1 MINEVAPP
9 TAKHERMVK
18 HIKKSYKKDGK
29 LSDDE
34 KSIAYATAWKNYNKE
49 EVIPEAK
56 VDKGKSDYAKQ
67 NERNQ
72 RTFGNRRGSR
82 GSLAS
87 HDDTEARRYNTKKS
101 RGVKMR
107 GKKDKTPVNYHK
119 KDSQARVDALLKS
132 MKEEVVNEIAM
143 KKDKKIPL
151 GRKSNPYGKRAVLKM
166 IIKSMA
172 ERERSRAG
180 VTKETTDLHYELINK
195 AKEKY
200 DAAKKKKN
208 FKDFT
213 SQANASRKKI
223 KFYDKKGS
231 GYIVKGKKKY
241 D

>member
-18 HIKKSYKKDGK
+18 HSKKSYKKDGK
-29 LSDDE
+29 LTDDE

-49 EVIPEAK
+49 EV
-56 VDKGKSDYAKQ
+56 
-67 NERNQ
+67 
-72 RTFGNRRGSR
+72 
-82 GSLAS
+82 
-87 HDDTEARRYNTKKS
+87 
-101 RGVKMR
+101 
-107 GKKDKTPVNYHK
+107 
-119 KDSQARVDALLKS
+119 
-132 MKEEVVNEIAM
+132 VNEIAM
-143 KKDKKIPL
+143 KTDKKVPL
-151 GRKSNPYGKRAVLKM
+151 GRKSNPYGKSAVLKM

-180 VTKETTDLHYELINK
+180 VTKETTELHNELIRK

-200 DAAKKKKN
+200 DAAKKKK
-208 FKDFT
+208 FTDFT

>member
-34 KSIAYATAWKNYNKE
+34 KSIAYATAWKTYN
-49 EVIPEAK
+49 
-56 VDKGKSDYAKQ
+56 
-67 NERNQ
+67 
-72 RTFGNRRGSR
+72 
-82 GSLAS
+82 
-87 HDDTEARRYNTKKS
+87 
-101 RGVKMR
+101 
-107 GKKDKTPVNYHK
+107 
-119 KDSQARVDALLKS
+119 
-132 MKEEVVNEIAM
+132 KEEVVNEIAM
-143 KKDKKIPL
+143 KTDKKVPL

-180 VTKETTDLHYELINK
+180 VTKETTELHNELIRK

-200 DAAKKKKN
+200 DAAKKKK
-208 FKDFT
+208 FTDFT

>member
-1 MINEVAPP
+1 MKKLQAVRAGAGSDI
-9 TAKHERMVK
+9 TSSHEPEGSMV
-18 HIKKSYKKDGK
+18 
-29 LSDDE
+29 
-34 KSIAYATAWKNYNKE
+34 
-49 EVIPEAK
+49 EAK
-56 VDKGKSDYAKQ
+56 IDTGKSDAAKQ

-151 GRKSNPYGKRAVLKM
+151 GRTSNPYGKRAVLKM

-200 DAAKKKKN
+200 DAAKKKKK

-213 SQANASRKKI
+213 SQANASRKKV

>member
-49 EVIPEAK
+49 EV
-56 VDKGKSDYAKQ
+56 
-67 NERNQ
+67 
-72 RTFGNRRGSR
+72 
-82 GSLAS
+82 
-87 HDDTEARRYNTKKS
+87 
-101 RGVKMR
+101 
-107 GKKDKTPVNYHK
+107 
-119 KDSQARVDALLKS
+119 
-132 MKEEVVNEIAM
+132 VNEIAM
-143 KKDKKIPL
+143 KTDKKVPL

-166 IIKSMA
+166 NIKSMA

-180 VTKETTDLHYELINK
+180 VTKETTELHNELIRK

-200 DAAKKKKN
+200 DAAKKKK
-208 FKDFT
+208 FTDFT

>member
-29 LSDDE
+29 LTDDE

-151 GRKSNPYGKRAVLKM
+151 G
-166 IIKSMA
+166 
-172 ERERSRAG
+172 
-180 VTKETTDLHYELINK
+180 
-195 AKEKY
+195 
-200 DAAKKKKN
+200 
-208 FKDFT
+208 
-213 SQANASRKKI
+213 
-223 KFYDKKGS
+223 
-231 GYIVKGKKKY
+231 
-241 D
+241 

>member
-49 EVIPEAK
+49 EV
-56 VDKGKSDYAKQ
+56 
-67 NERNQ
+67 
-72 RTFGNRRGSR
+72 
-82 GSLAS
+82 
-87 HDDTEARRYNTKKS
+87 
-101 RGVKMR
+101 
-107 GKKDKTPVNYHK
+107 
-119 KDSQARVDALLKS
+119 
-132 MKEEVVNEIAM
+132 VNEIAM
-143 KKDKKIPL
+143 KTDKKVPL

-180 VTKETTDLHYELINK
+180 VTKETTELHNELIRK

-200 DAAKKKKN
+200 DAAKKKK
-208 FKDFT
+208 FTDFT

-231 GYIVKGKKKY
+231 AYILKGKKKY

>member
-29 LSDDE
+29 LTDDE

-49 EVIPEAK
+49 EV
-56 VDKGKSDYAKQ
+56 
-67 NERNQ
+67 
-72 RTFGNRRGSR
+72 
-82 GSLAS
+82 
-87 HDDTEARRYNTKKS
+87 
-101 RGVKMR
+101 
-107 GKKDKTPVNYHK
+107 
-119 KDSQARVDALLKS
+119 
-132 MKEEVVNEIAM
+132 VNEIAM
-143 KKDKKIPL
+143 KTDKKIPL